1 MRFQDASL
9 MLKPRDPRPVCGA
22 VASVAVLASV
32 LGTALLLPGPAGAGA
47 IGIAGIT
54 AGDKRF
60 GSGERDSKA
69 AHVRDLAGERWPE
82 VSDEAPTLYAVWGGD
97 ATPQQ
102 ALHIMNLIFRP
113 PVTAGAAVNFETIG
127 AARND
132 D

>member
-1 MRFQDASL
+1 MRFQDALL
-9 MLKPRDPRPVCGA
+9 MLKPRDPCPVCGA

-32 LGTALLLPGPAGAGA
+32 LGTA
-47 IGIAGIT
+47 
-54 AGDKRF
+54 
-60 GSGERDSKA
+60 A
-69 AHVRDLAGERWPE
+69 AHVRDLSGERRPE

-102 ALHIMNLIFRP
+102 ALHMMDLIFRP